1 MAFKMNKP
9 SMIKGSK
16 AHKKALQELNVNR
29 TGYENLPDGRSKSS
43 AFQQRELTPEEMQA
57 QLDAADKMQVNVAAD
72 KYFTTDLG
80 ELQDTVSGG
89 KATKYETSSLD
100 YTNEDGTI
108 DEQKLYDNYHHI
120 IKDLRHR
127 TGPRFSEEERQK
139 ARDEMKM
146 LDEQFGYT
154 PDKYGQRTPG
164 YYDPEK
170 LQNFIFQYNNYVK
183 VKPYMEE
190 GYSFQDH
197 QQKLAEAKQEREAG
211 EYNRKLAIDLVRRGD
226 YDTMEDAMNAINKG

>member
-1 MAFKMNKP
+1 MNKP

-72 KYFTTDLG
+72 TYKSEDLG
-80 ELQDTVSGG
+80 SG
-89 KATKYETSSLD
+89 KYETDMLD

-108 DEQKLYDNYHHI
+108 NEQELYNKIDNILKDASPEESKKLLNQFAMETDPS
-120 IKDLRHR
+120 KR
-127 TGPRFSEEERQK
+127 TDGFDFQIDPK
-139 ARDEMKM
+139 K
-146 LDEQFGYT
+146 LT
-154 PDKYGQRTPG
+154 KYVR
-164 YYDPEK
+164 E
-170 LQNFIFQYNNYVK
+170 YNNYIK
-183 VKPYMEE
+183 VKPYKEE

-197 QQKLAEAKQEREAG
+197 QQRLAEFEQEKKAE

>member
-1 MAFKMNKP
+1 MAAVLKTNNMAFKMNKP

-72 KYFTTDLG
+72 TYKSEDLG
-80 ELQDTVSGG
+80 SGR
-89 KATKYETSSLD
+89 YETSMLD

-108 DEQKLYDNYHHI
+108 NEQQLFNNMDNI
-120 IKDLRHR
+120 LKD
-127 TGPRFSEEERQK
+127 
-139 ARDEMKM
+139 A
-146 LDEQFGYT
+146 
-154 PDKYGQRTPG
+154 
-164 YYDPEK
+164 DPEESKK
-170 LQNFIFQYNNYVK
+170 LLNQFAMETDPSKRQDGDDFRVDPNKLRKYVREYNNYIK
-183 VKPYMEE
+183 VKPYKEE

-197 QQKLAEAKQEREAG
+197 QQKLADYEQEKKAED
-211 EYNRKLAIDLVRRGD
+211 YNKKLAVDLVRRGD
-226 YDTMEDAMNAINKG
+226 YDTIEDAMNAINKG

>member
-1 MAFKMNKP
+1 MAAVLKTNNMAFKMNKP

-72 KYFTTDLG
+72 TYKSEDLG
-80 ELQDTVSGG
+80 SG
-89 KATKYETSSLD
+89 KYETSMLD

-108 DEQKLYDNYHHI
+108 NEQKLYNSMDNI
-120 IKDLRHR
+120 LKDASPEESKKLLNQFAMETDPSKR
-127 TGPRFSEEERQK
+127 TDGFDFQIDPK
-139 ARDEMKM
+139 K
-146 LDEQFGYT
+146 LT
-154 PDKYGQRTPG
+154 KYVR
-164 YYDPEK
+164 E
-170 LQNFIFQYNNYVK
+170 YNNYIK
-183 VKPYMEE
+183 VKPYKEE

-197 QQKLAEAKQEREAG
+197 QQRLAEFKQEKEAE

>member
-72 KYFTTDLG
+72 KYFKTDLG
-80 ELQDTVSGG
+80 ELQDTASGG
-89 KATKYETSSLD
+89 KATKYESRFLD

-108 DEQKLYDNYHHI
+108 NEQKLYDNYDNI
-120 IKDLRHR
+120 IKDLYRK
-127 TGPRFSEEERQK
+127 GDKE
-139 ARDEMKM
+139 AYDEIKK

-154 PDKYGQRTPG
+154 GDEMGTKG
-164 YYDPEK
+164 YYDPDK
-170 LQNFIFQYNNYVK
+170 LSNFIFQYNNYIK
-183 VKPYMEE
+183 TKPYMEE

-197 QQKLAEAKQEREAG
+197 QQKLADFKQEREAG
-211 EYNRKLAIDLVRRGD
+211 EYNKKLAVDLVRRGD
-226 YDTMEDAMNAINKG
+226 YDTIEDAMNALNKG

>member
-57 QLDAADKMQVNVAAD
+57 QLDAADKMQVDVSAD
-72 KYFTTDLG
+72 AYRSEDLG
-80 ELQDTVSGG
+80 SG
-89 KATKYETSSLD
+89 KYETSMLD

-108 DEQKLYDNYHHI
+108 NEEQLFKNFNNIL
-120 IKDLRHR
+120 KD
-127 TGPRFSEEERQK
+127 
-139 ARDEMKM
+139 A
-146 LDEQFGYT
+146 
-154 PDKYGQRTPG
+154 
-164 YYDPEK
+164 DPEESKK
-170 LQNFIFQYNNYVK
+170 LLNQFARETDPSKRQDGFDFQIDPKKLTKYVREYNNYIK
-183 VKPYMEE
+183 VKPYKEE

-197 QQKLAEAKQEREAG
+197 QQRLAEFKQERQSE
-211 EYNRKLAIDLVRRGD
+211 EYNKKLAVDLVRRGD
-226 YDTMEDAMNAINKG
+226 YDTIEDAMNAINKG